1 MHSIGLSN
9 SDLDA
14 LTANYPMHYPECW
27 KRASRIRTTIELE
40 IDYLRLYSRFG
51 THSTAGLPP
60 EYQRWK
66 TAKIHTSNI
75 TYGGIRL
82 HAPERLHYLLNF
94 AGTIQAEL
102 LIYKDQA
109 WLLSFESASLNGLKY
124 DMLAEWQEL
133 STQPTYRELAA
144 ADEQVHDPAG
154 RHRTPCNQTDK
165 ILAGTAIMGLGMGL
179 LAYVGASM
187 FAVVPML
194 IGLALILPCLHKDIL
209 PTKRCGRL
217 VRFPSM
223 QHIALPFESDLQCYR
238 CGHVLLVEH
247 RRTLDVSSTAI
258 LYVDDSPGN
267 LHIAPA
273 YIDNQL
279 THWPDRDAFS
289 LWVNVSLEPHL
300 LAFPLVALL
309 MFAGFN
315 LLAVGGASFDAW
327 LFGYSLSGACILL
340 ALWRSWRVKAKNLL
354 FNSFNKEAVEF
365 HLSGP

>member
-1 MHSIGLSN
+1 MHPIELSN

-14 LTANYPMHYPECW
+14 LKANYPMLYPECW
-27 KRASRIRTTIELE
+27 KRASRIRTTLELE

-51 THSTAGLPP
+51 TQSTAGLPT
-60 EYQRWK
+60 EYQPWK
-66 TAKIHTSNI
+66 MAKIHASNI

-82 HAPERLHYLLNF
+82 HAPERLHKVLSF

-102 LIYKDQA
+102 LVYKDQA

-124 DMLAEWQEL
+124 DLLAEWQEL
-133 STQPTYRELAA
+133 SARPTYRELVA

-154 RHRTPCNQTDK
+154 KHREPSNLTDK
-165 ILAGTAIMGLGMGL
+165 ILTGTAIMGLGMGL

-194 IGLALILPCLHKDIL
+194 IGLALILPCLHTDIL
-209 PTKRCGRL
+209 PTKRSGRL
-217 VRFPSM
+217 VRFPSI
-223 QHIALPFESDLQCYR
+223 QHITLPFESDLQCYR

-247 RRTLDVSSTAI
+247 RKTLDVSSTAI
-258 LYVDDSPGN
+258 LYVDNSPGN

-273 YIDNQL
+273 YIDNHL
-279 THWPDRDAFS
+279 AHWPDRDAFAV
-289 LWVNVSLEPHL
+289 WVNASLEPHL

-327 LFGYSLSGACILL
+327 LFGYSLSGVCILF
-340 ALWRSWRVKAKNLL
+340 ALWRSWRAKAKHLL
-354 FNSFNKEAVEF
+354 FKSFDKEAIEF
-365 HLSGP
+365 HLSGS